1 MAGGDDPRVHRSV
14 TLYLALAALLRCLGR
29 SVYILD
35 WHPLSA
41 MKARIINYAVTLI
54 IVALATL
61 AALTL
66 YRLYLANPWTRD
78 AQVRA
83 NVVGIAPR
91 ISGPVIQVAVHDNQQ
106 VKKGDLLFEIDP
118 TDFAAQVDVANG
130 QLLNAEATLKQREQ
144 ELGRQGDLYR
154 TKVSSQQEYQNA
166 QDAYQAGQAQVTSA
180 KANLELAKLNL
191 SYTKLLA
198 PVDGYITNMNTSA
211 GTWVSVGQ
219 RLTALV
225 DTNSFWIAAYFKET
239 QLPRIQPGQEARIT
253 LMGYHWQP
261 FTGTVRSVGW
271 GIYVQDGSG
280 GGGTDLLPS
289 VNPTIDWIRL
299 PQRFPV
305 RIQVDGE
312 TPVPLRIGQ
321 TVSVT
326 VMPDSQEG
334 HGHGGQAI

>member
-1 MAGGDDPRVHRSV
+1 
-14 TLYLALAALLRCLGR
+14 
-29 SVYILD
+29 
-35 WHPLSA
+35 
-41 MKARIINYAVTLI
+41 MKARTINYAVTLI
-54 IVALATL
+54 IIAVATL

-78 AQVRA
+78 GQIRA

-91 ISGPVIQVAVHDNQQ
+91 VSGPVIHVAVHDNQQ
-106 VKKGDLLFEIDP
+106 VKTGDLLFEIDP

-130 QLLNAEATLKQREQ
+130 QLLNAQANLKQRDQ
-144 ELGRQGDLYR
+144 DLDRQSDLYR
-154 TKVSSQQEYQNA
+154 KSVSAKQDFQNA
-166 QDAYQAGQAQVTSA
+166 QDAFQAAQAQVASA

-211 GTWVSVGQ
+211 GTWVSAGQ
-219 RLTALV
+219 QLTALV

-239 QLPRIQPGQEARIT
+239 QLPGIQLGQKARIT
-253 LMGYHWQP
+253 LMGYRRQP
-261 FTGTVRSVGW
+261 FTGTVRSIGW
-271 GIYVQDGSG
+271 GIFVQDGSSAS
-280 GGGTDLLPS
+280 GTHMLPS

-305 RIQVDGE
+305 RIQVEGQ

-321 TVSVT
+321 TVSVA
-326 VMPDSQEG
+326 VMPESQNG
-334 HGHGGQAI
+334 HIHSSQSAQP

>member
-1 MAGGDDPRVHRSV
+1 
-14 TLYLALAALLRCLGR
+14 
-29 SVYILD
+29 
-35 WHPLSA
+35 

-54 IVALATL
+54 IIAMATL

-78 AQVRA
+78 GQVRA

-91 ISGPVIQVAVHDNQQ
+91 VSGPVIHVAVHDNQQ
-106 VKKGDLLFEIDP
+106 VKTGDLLFEIDP

-130 QLLNAEATLKQREQ
+130 QLVNAEANLKQRGQ
-144 ELGRQGDLYR
+144 DLDRQSDLYR
-154 TKVSSQQEYQNA
+154 KSVSAKQDFQNA
-166 QDAYQAGQAQVTSA
+166 QDANQAAQAQVASA

-211 GTWVSVGQ
+211 GTWVSAGQ
-219 RLTALV
+219 QLTALV

-239 QLPRIQPGQEARIT
+239 QLPGIQPGQKARIT
-253 LMGYHWQP
+253 LMGYRRQP

-271 GIYVQDGSG
+271 GIFVQDGSSASA
-280 GGGTDLLPS
+280 TYLLPS

-305 RIQVDGE
+305 RILVEGK

-321 TVSVT
+321 TVSVAI
-326 VMPDSQEG
+326 MRESQEG
-334 HGHGGQAI
+334 HTHNSQSSQP

>member
-1 MAGGDDPRVHRSV
+1 
-14 TLYLALAALLRCLGR
+14 
-29 SVYILD
+29 
-35 WHPLSA
+35 
-41 MKARIINYAVTLI
+41 MKTRIINYAVTLI
-54 IVALATL
+54 IIVLATF
-61 AALTL
+61 AAFTL

-78 AQVRA
+78 GQVRA

-91 ISGPVIQVAVHDNQQ
+91 VSGPVIHVAVHDNQQ
-106 VKKGDLLFEIDP
+106 VKTGDLLFEIDP

-130 QLLNAEATLKQREQ
+130 QLLNAEANLKQRGQ
-144 ELGRQGDLYR
+144 DLDRQSDLYR
-154 TKVSSQQEYQNA
+154 KSVSAKQDFQNA
-166 QDAYQAGQAQVTSA
+166 QDANQAAQAQVSSA

-211 GTWVSVGQ
+211 GTWVSAGQ
-219 RLTALV
+219 QLTALV

-239 QLPRIQPGQEARIT
+239 QLPGIQPGQKARIT
-253 LMGYHWQP
+253 LMGYRRQP

-271 GIYVQDGSG
+271 GIFVQDGSSASA
-280 GGGTDLLPS
+280 TYMLPS

-305 RIQVDGE
+305 RIQVQGE

-321 TVSVT
+321 TVSVAI
-326 VMPDSQEG
+326 MRESQES
-334 HGHGGQAI
+334 HTHSSQSSQP

>member
-1 MAGGDDPRVHRSV
+1 
-14 TLYLALAALLRCLGR
+14 
-29 SVYILD
+29 
-35 WHPLSA
+35 
-41 MKARIINYAVTLI
+41 MKGKIIKYAVTLI
-54 IVALATL
+54 VVALAAL

-78 AQVRA
+78 GQVRA

-91 ISGPVIQVAVHDNQQ
+91 VSGPVVQVAVHDNQQ
-106 VKKGDLLFEIDP
+106 VKTGDLLFEIDP
-118 TDFAAQVDVANG
+118 TDFAAQMDVANG
-130 QLLNAEATLKQREQ
+130 QLLNAQANLKQREQ
-144 ELGRQGDLYR
+144 EVGRQSDLYQR
-154 TKVSSQQEYQNA
+154 KVSSQQEYQNA

-211 GTWVSVGQ
+211 GTWVSAGQ
-219 RLTALV
+219 QLTALV

-239 QLPRIQPGQEARIT
+239 QLPGIQPGQKARIT
-253 LMGYHWQP
+253 LMGYRRQP
-261 FTGTVRSVGW
+261 FTGTVRSIGW
-271 GIYVQDGSG
+271 GIFVQDGSSAS
-280 GGGTDLLPS
+280 GTHMLPS

-305 RIQVDGE
+305 RIQVEGQ

-326 VMPDSQEG
+326 VMPESQNG
-334 HGHGGQAI
+334 HIHSSQSAQP

>member
-1 MAGGDDPRVHRSV
+1 
-14 TLYLALAALLRCLGR
+14 
-29 SVYILD
+29 
-35 WHPLSA
+35 
-41 MKARIINYAVTLI
+41 MKARIIKYAVTLI

-61 AALTL
+61 AAFTL
-66 YRLYLANPWTRD
+66 YQLYLANPWTRD
-78 AQVRA
+78 GQVRA

-144 ELGRQGDLYR
+144 ELGRQADLYR
-154 TKVSSQQEYQNA
+154 TKVSSQQEFQNA

-211 GTWVSVGQ
+211 GTWVSAGQ

-334 HGHGGQAI
+334 HTHSRQATQR

>member
-1 MAGGDDPRVHRSV
+1 
-14 TLYLALAALLRCLGR
+14 
-29 SVYILD
+29 
-35 WHPLSA
+35 

-54 IVALATL
+54 IIAMATL

-78 AQVRA
+78 GQVRA

-91 ISGPVIQVAVHDNQQ
+91 ISGPVVHVAVHDNQQ
-106 VKKGDLLFEIDP
+106 VKTGDLLFEIDP

-130 QLLNAEATLKQREQ
+130 QLLNAEANLKQRGQ
-144 ELGRQGDLYR
+144 DLDRQSDLYR
-154 TKVSSQQEYQNA
+154 KSVSAKQDFQNA
-166 QDAYQAGQAQVTSA
+166 QDANQAAQAQVASA

-211 GTWVSVGQ
+211 GTWVSAGQ
-219 RLTALV
+219 QLTALV

-239 QLPRIQPGQEARIT
+239 QLPGIQPGQKARIT
-253 LMGYHWQP
+253 LMGYRRQP

-271 GIYVQDGSG
+271 GIFVQDGSSASA
-280 GGGTDLLPS
+280 TYLLPS

-305 RIQVDGE
+305 RIQVEGQ

-321 TVSVT
+321 TVSVA
-326 VMPDSQEG
+326 VMPESQKA
-334 HGHGGQAI
+334 HTQSSQSAQP

>member
-1 MAGGDDPRVHRSV
+1 
-14 TLYLALAALLRCLGR
+14 
-29 SVYILD
+29 
-35 WHPLSA
+35 
-41 MKARIINYAVTLI
+41 MKARIIKYAVTLI

-61 AALTL
+61 AAFTL

-78 AQVRA
+78 GQVRA

-91 ISGPVIQVAVHDNQQ
+91 ISGPVTRVAVHDNQQ
-106 VKKGDLLFEIDP
+106 VKTGDLLFEIDP

-144 ELGRQGDLYR
+144 ELGRQSDLYR

-191 SYTKLLA
+191 SYTRLLA
-198 PVDGYITNMNTSA
+198 PVDGYITNMNTSP
-211 GTWVSVGQ
+211 GTWVSAGQ

-239 QLPRIQPGQEARIT
+239 QLPRIQSGQKARIT
-253 LMGYHWQP
+253 LMGYRWQP

-271 GIYVQDGSG
+271 GIFVQDGSAG
-280 GGGTDLLPS
+280 GATDMLPS

-305 RIQVDGE
+305 RIQVEGE

-326 VMPDSQEG
+326 VMPESQNG
-334 HGHGGQAI
+334 YTRGSQSAKP

>member
-1 MAGGDDPRVHRSV
+1 
-14 TLYLALAALLRCLGR
+14 
-29 SVYILD
+29 
-35 WHPLSA
+35 
-41 MKARIINYAVTLI
+41 MKGNIIKYAVTLI
-54 IVALATL
+54 VVVVAAL

-78 AQVRA
+78 GQVRA

-130 QLLNAEATLKQREQ
+130 QLLNAEANLKQREQ
-144 ELGRQGDLYR
+144 EVGRQSDLYQR
-154 TKVSSQQEYQNA
+154 KVSSQQEFQNA

-180 KANLELAKLNL
+180 KANLDLAKLNL

-211 GTWVSVGQ
+211 GTWVSAGQ

-225 DTNSFWIAAYFKET
+225 DTNSFWVAAYFKET
-239 QLPRIQPGQEARIT
+239 QLPGIQPGQKTRIT
-253 LMGYHWQP
+253 LMGYRRQP

-271 GIYVQDGSG
+271 GIFVQDGSG
-280 GGGTDLLPS
+280 GSGTDMLPS
-289 VNPTIDWIRL
+289 INPTIDWIRL

-305 RIQVDGE
+305 RIQVEGK

-321 TVSVT
+321 TASVSVIPESIKGDT
-326 VMPDSQEG
+326 YSSQSS
-334 HGHGGQAI
+334 QP